1 MFIGAGTAI
10 NVATVVVGSL
20 IGIAVG
26 HRLPVRT
33 RDLVTQILGLVSL
46 VIGGLS
52 IAQGMSDAFSAE
64 VGSGAR
70 LLVVLGALL
79 IGGLAGSAL
88 RLEDRLD
95 GAADWLRTRFA
106 RESDQASF
114 VEAAVTATLIFCVG
128 PLSIIGS
135 ISDGLGNGAEQL
147 IVKAVMD
154 GFAAVAFAASLGIGV
169 IASVIPMV
177 VYQGGLTLLGLWVGN
192 FLPQAHI
199 DSLTATGGVILLGLG
214 FRLAGIK
221 HMPIGDMLP
230 ALLVAPLLTA
240 LVGVF
245 V

>member
-10 NVATVVVGSL
+10 NVVTVVVGSL

-33 RDLVTQILGLVSL
+33 RDLVTQILGLISL

-52 IAQGMSDAFSAE
+52 IADGMSQAFADE
-64 VGSGAR
+64 VGAGSR

-88 RLEDRLD
+88 RLEERLD
-95 GAADWLRTRFA
+95 GAADWLRGKVA
-106 RESDQASF
+106 RESDQATF
-114 VEAAVTATLIFCVG
+114 IEAAVTATLIFCVG
-128 PLSIIGS
+128 PLSIVGS

-147 IVKAVMD
+147 VVKAVMD
-154 GFAAVAFAASLGIGV
+154 GFASVAFAASLGIGV
-169 IASVIPMV
+169 MASVIPMIL
-177 VYQGGLTLLGLWVGN
+177 YQGGLTLLGFWLGD
-192 FLPQAHI
+192 FLPQAQI

-214 FRLAGIK
+214 FRLSGIK
-221 HMPIGDMLP
+221 HVPIGDLLP

-240 LVGVF
+240 AVGYF
-245 V
+245 I

>member
-10 NVATVVVGSL
+10 NVVTVVVGSL
-20 IGIAVG
+20 IGIGVG

-33 RDLVTQILGLVSL
+33 RDLVTQILGLISL

-52 IAQGMSDAFSAE
+52 IAQGMSDAFAAE
-64 VGSGAR
+64 VGAGAR

-79 IGGLAGSAL
+79 IGGLIGSAA

-95 GAADWLRTRFA
+95 GAADWLRAKVA
-106 RESDQASF
+106 RGSDQATF
-114 VEAAVTATLIFCVG
+114 IEAAVTATLIFCVG

-169 IASVIPMV
+169 MASVIPMIL
-177 VYQGGLTLLGLWVGN
+177 YQGGLTLLGLWLGD
-192 FLPQAHI
+192 FLPAAHI

-221 HMPIGDMLP
+221 HLPIGDMLP

-240 LVGVF
+240 VVGLF

>member
-20 IGIAVG
+20 IGIGVG

-33 RDLVTQILGLVSL
+33 RDLVTQILGLVAL

-52 IAQGMSDAFSAE
+52 VAQGMSDAFSAE
-64 VGSGAR
+64 VGAGAR

-95 GAADWLRTRFA
+95 GAADWLRTRLA
-106 RESDQASF
+106 RESDQATF
-114 VEAAVTATLIFCVG
+114 IEAAVTATLIFCVG

-177 VYQGGLTLLGLWVGN
+177 VYQGGITLLGLWLGN

-240 LVGVF
+240 VVGAF

>member
-10 NVATVVVGSL
+10 NVVTVVVGSL

-33 RDLVTQILGLVSL
+33 RDLVTQILGLISL

-52 IAQGMSDAFSAE
+52 IAQGMSAAFAAE

-88 RLEDRLD
+88 RLEERLD
-95 GAADWLRTRFA
+95 GAADWLRGRFA
-106 RESDQASF
+106 RESDQATF
-114 VEAAVTATLIFCVG
+114 IEAAVTATLIFCVG

-154 GFAAVAFAASLGIGV
+154 GFASIAFAASLGIGV
-169 IASVIPMV
+169 MASVIPMV
-177 VYQGGLTLLGLWVGN
+177 AYQGGLTLLGLWLGD
-192 FLPQAHI
+192 FLPPAQI
-199 DSLTATGGVILLGLG
+199 DALTATGGVILLGLG

-221 HMPIGDMLP
+221 HVPIGDMLP

-240 LVGVF
+240 AVGWF

>member
-1 MFIGAGTAI
+1 MFIGAGTVI
-10 NVATVVVGSL
+10 NVVTVVVGSL
-20 IGIAVG
+20 IGIGVG

-33 RDLVTQILGLVSL
+33 RDLVTQILGLISL

-52 IAQGMSDAFSAE
+52 IAQGMSDAFAAE
-64 VGSGAR
+64 VGAGAR

-79 IGGLAGSAL
+79 IGGLIGSAV

-95 GAADWLRTRFA
+95 GAADWLRAKVA
-106 RESDQASF
+106 RGSDQATF
-114 VEAAVTATLIFCVG
+114 IEAAVTATLIFCVG
-128 PLSIIGS
+128 PLAIIGS
-135 ISDGLGNGAEQL
+135 ISDGLGNGSEQL

-169 IASVIPMV
+169 MASVIPMV
-177 VYQGGLTLLGLWVGN
+177 VYQGGLTLLGLWLGD
-192 FLPQAHI
+192 FLPAAHI

-240 LVGVF
+240 VVGLF